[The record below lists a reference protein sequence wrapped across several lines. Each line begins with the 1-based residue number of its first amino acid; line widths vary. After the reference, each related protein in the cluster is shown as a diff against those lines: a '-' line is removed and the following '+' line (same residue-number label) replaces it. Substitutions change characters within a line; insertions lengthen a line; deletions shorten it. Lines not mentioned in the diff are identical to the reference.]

1 MLKEQRSCIINRLIF
16 MIQNLAALQA
26 KRSLTRQTIS
36 IFWQHI
42 RRYQWLF
49 WLIIAS
55 VLAVTWVQ
63 TYVSLLYRDLID
75 LLSRKGVGVEA
86 LFDAGVSIIIFILLI
101 NLSEVV
107 LWRVID
113 FINNFFLAR
122 VMRDVTNT
130 CYRFL
135 HQHSYGFF
143 SSHFVGSLVT
153 KVKRYE
159 RALEAILM
167 QLCFDLGRS
176 FVVTAMI
183 VAVLLA
189 RYPLYGYIFLG
200 WSIIYLV
207 FVYYFAQFKTR
218 YDKVKTKMDTET
230 TAQLADSITNNVNIK
245 TFSGYG
251 FENERFAKV
260 TNNLFAARRK
270 AWNFGT
276 VGEFVQA
283 ILIVG
288 LEFGIVYLS
297 LTDWKAGLL
306 TVGDLVLLQTYLVR
320 MYEKLWN
327 AGKYI
332 RTVYEAIAD
341 ANEMTALLVQ
351 PRSVVD
357 AEGAGNI
364 AVSKGAI
371 AFVDASFKYGER
383 SVLRNF
389 NLQIAPG
396 ERVALVGPSGG
407 GKSTLLKLLFR
418 FYNLSGGKILID
430 GQDIAT
436 VTQDSLRD
444 ALSLVPQDP
453 ILFHRPILE
462 NIRYARQNATDEE
475 VIQAAKL
482 AHAHE
487 FIEKLSH
494 GYQTMVGERGI
505 KLSGG
510 ERQRIAIA
518 RAILKNAPI
527 LILDEATSSLDSES
541 EMLIQDALHTLMAGR
556 TTIVVA
562 HRLSTIMAMD
572 RIIVVKDGEI
582 IEEGKHE
589 ELVKARQGTYQ
600 RLWEIQAGGFSPA
613 TE

>member
-1 MLKEQRSCIINRLIF
+1 MTK
-16 MIQNLAALQA
+16 
-26 KRSLTRQTIS
+26 SLTSQTVS

-42 RRYQWLF
+42 KRYRWLF
-49 WLIIAS
+49 YLIIAS
-55 VLAVTWVQ
+55 VLGVTWVQ
-63 TYVSLLYRDLID
+63 TYVSILYRDLID
-75 LLSRKGVGVEA
+75 LLAQKGIGQEA
-86 LFDAGVSIIIFILLI
+86 IFQAGVSIVIFILLV
-101 NLSEVV
+101 NLTEII

-113 FINNFFLAR
+113 FANNFFLAR

-130 CYRFL
+130 CYRYL

-159 RALEAILM
+159 RALEAIIM
-167 QLCFDLGRS
+167 QICFDLGRT
-176 FVVTAMI
+176 FLVTAMI
-183 VAVLLA
+183 VVVLLKQ
-189 RYPLYGYIFLG
+189 YPFYGYIFLG
-200 WSIIYLV
+200 WSVVYLA
-207 FVYYFAQFKTR
+207 FVYFFAQFKMR

-245 TFSGYG
+245 TFSGYK
-251 FENERFAKV
+251 FENSRFANV
-260 TNNLFAARRK
+260 TNNLFTARKK
-270 AWNFGT
+270 AWDFGT
-276 VGEFVQA
+276 IGEFVQA
-283 ILIVG
+283 MLIVA
-288 LEFGIVYLS
+288 LEFGVVYLS
-297 LTDWKAGLL
+297 LKDWKAGLL

-327 AGKYI
+327 AGKNI
-332 RTVYEAIAD
+332 RTVYEAISD

-351 PRSVVD
+351 PNSVLD
-357 AEGAGNI
+357 KEGSINI
-364 AVSKGAI
+364 NVKKGEI
-371 AFVDASFKYGER
+371 SFSEVSFKYGER
-383 SVLRNF
+383 EVVKGL
-389 NLQIAPG
+389 NLTIAPG

-418 FYNLSGGKILID
+418 FYDLSGGKITID
-430 GQDIAT
+430 GQNIAD
-436 VTQDSLRD
+436 VTQESLRNS
-444 ALSLVPQDP
+444 LSLVPQDP
-453 ILFHRPILE
+453 ILFHRPLIE
-462 NIRYARQNATDEE
+462 NIRYARQDATDEE
-475 VIQAAKL
+475 VIHAAKL

-510 ERQRIAIA
+510 ERQRVAIA

-541 EMLIQDALHTLMAGR
+541 EMLIQDALSTLMKGR

-572 RIIVVKDGEI
+572 RIVVIKDGLI

-589 ELVKARQGTYQ
+589 ELIKANQGMYQ
-600 RLWEIQAGGFSPA
+600 KLWEIQAGGFSA
-613 TE
+613 GS